1 MTAPTPV
8 NPELRDRP
16 DPAGGKAHWDALT
29 TEAVATGG
37 FSWQEL
43 RDGYERP
50 NVREAELLPRDINR
64 TDVDVE
70 QTAPTDP
77 AGG

>member
-1 MTAPTPV
+1 MTTPTPV
-8 NPELRDRP
+8 QPDPRP
-16 DPAGGKAHWDALT
+16 ASRPAEPAGGKAHWDALT

-37 FSWQEL
+37 IAWQDL

-50 NVREAELLPRDINR
+50 NVREAELLPVDVNR

-70 QTAPTDP
+70 QAAPP
-77 AGG
+77 V